1 MKTDIFGPQG
11 AAHLSAPTG
20 YDRFFRNSV
29 AVSRFLSKSSSTVV
43 MPQTVELPTDRP
55 FIFAA
60 NHTSLFDLA
69 ASLICLGHFGLTA
82 RIGVNARF
90 FRSAVGRQLFERLGC
105 VPFSSDTREMAEDAM
120 VEALTD
126 GQVCAIMPEGRLIKE
141 GEKVDGVGPGRP
153 GISRI
158 VRRSGA
164 AVIPV
169 GFTGAATTWPP
180 GSPVVRF
187 GFRRPPIIA
196 KFGTPLYFETDD
208 HVENASQVM
217 AAISGCLVPE
227 LPKG

>member
-1 MKTDIFGPQG
+1 
-11 AAHLSAPTG
+11 
-20 YDRFFRNSV
+20 
-29 AVSRFLSKSSSTVV
+29 
-43 MPQTVELPTDRP
+43 MPEKVELPTDRP

-90 FRSAVGRQLFERLGC
+90 FRGAMGKQIFERLGC

-120 VEALTD
+120 VHALNE
-126 GQVCAIMPEGRLIKE
+126 GQVCAIMPEGRLIRDD
-141 GEKVDGVGPGRP
+141 EKADGVGPGRP

-158 VRRSGA
+158 VRRTGA

-169 GFTGAATTWPP
+169 GFTGAASTWPP
-180 GSPVVRF
+180 GSPLIRF

-196 KFGTPLYFETDD
+196 RFGTPLIFETDD
-208 HVENASQVM
+208 HSENTAQVM
-217 AAISGCLVPE
+217 AAISDCLVPE
-227 LPKG
+227 LDRR